1 MPARSLA
8 LTSSLSL
15 GLFAL
20 IGCSCAHRDSPTPP
34 VAVTGSSSSLKR
46 SPAASA
52 SVAPP
57 ALAAAPSNAAPSAPA
72 PALLP
77 VEPPLDAAPSLETPA
92 PSLAKEAKAPLPK
105 APCRVAVIGD
115 SLSDPRVGAGGYV
128 RFLERACP
136 DSTFANFSKGG
147 SMLAHVRKQFEQ
159 SVAPKPRGTF
169 THLIV
174 FAGVN
179 DVYSDETAHR
189 TPDKIKRD
197 LGKLYQRAKEA
208 DLRVVALT
216 IAPWG
221 GFSRYFT
228 WKRGQST
235 RDVNAWIRE
244 RPGADVPVVVDAFR
258 LLSCGNQDRL
268 CPRYEPPFADGLHF
282 GKAGQEV
289 LGQALLDAEF
299 ASCS

>member
-1 MPARSLA
+1 M
-8 LTSSLSL
+8 
-15 GLFAL
+15 
-20 IGCSCAHRDSPTPP
+20 
-34 VAVTGSSSSLKR
+34 
-46 SPAASA
+46 
-52 SVAPP
+52 
-57 ALAAAPSNAAPSAPA
+57 
-72 PALLP
+72 
-77 VEPPLDAAPSLETPA
+77 
-92 PSLAKEAKAPLPK
+92 
-105 APCRVAVIGD
+105 
-115 SLSDPRVGAGGYV
+115 

-136 DSTFANFSKGG
+136 ESTFANFSKGG
-147 SMLAHVRKQFEQ
+147 SMLAHVRKQYEQ
-159 SVAPKPRGTF
+159 FVAPKPRGTF

-179 DVYSDETAHR
+179 DVYSDETAFR
-189 TPDKIKRD
+189 TPDKIQRD

-208 DLRVVALT
+208 ELRVVALT

-235 RDVNAWIRE
+235 RAVNDWIRGRVDSDVN
-244 RPGADVPVVVDAFR
+244 VVVDAFR

-268 CPRYEPPFADGLHF
+268 CPSYEPPFTDGIHF

-299 ASCS
+299 AGCG